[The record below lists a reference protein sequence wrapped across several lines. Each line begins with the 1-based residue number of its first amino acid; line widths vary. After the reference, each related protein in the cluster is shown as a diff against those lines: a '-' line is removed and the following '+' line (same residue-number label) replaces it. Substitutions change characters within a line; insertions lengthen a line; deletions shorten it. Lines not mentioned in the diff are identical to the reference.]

1 MKIGEATR
9 LYEEWV
15 ATRATLVPVDL
26 RLKHQQMA
34 AGVFPFLRATFYRW
48 VQLWQE
54 ICPKLAAAP
63 AVLAV
68 GDLHVENFG
77 SWRDAEGRLIWGVND
92 FDEAYPMAYTN
103 DLVRLAASA
112 RVAAKEEHLAIRARQ
127 ASEAILEGYRE
138 GLRSGGRAFV
148 LAEHHKGLR
157 DMALNELRDPV
168 VFWKK
173 MEALPEWK
181 GPVPEEARRGLEE
194 LLPQPGLK
202 YRRKR
207 RVAGLGSLGRQRIVA
222 LADWGGGCVVREAKE
237 LVPSGCVWAS
247 PQKLPQKVRCE
258 ELITCAVRVRDPF
271 VHVRGNWIVRR
282 LAPDCSRIELST
294 LPKSRDEA
302 LLLHSMGWETANVHL
317 GSREA
322 VRAIVRDLAR
332 RPGRWL
338 HQAAKKMTKALT
350 REWKEWKNA

>member
-1 MKIGEATR
+1 
-9 LYEEWV
+9 
-15 ATRATLVPVDL
+15 
-26 RLKHQQMA
+26 
-34 AGVFPFLRATFYRW
+34 
-48 VQLWQE
+48 
-54 ICPKLAAAP
+54 
-63 AVLAV
+63 
-68 GDLHVENFG
+68 
-77 SWRDAEGRLIWGVND
+77 
-92 FDEAYPMAYTN
+92 MAYTN

-222 LADWGGGCVVREAKE
+222 LADWGGGCVVREAKA
-237 LVPSGCVWAS
+237 LGASGGVWGR
-247 PQKLPQKVRCE
+247 PQKVPQKIRRGGF
-258 ELITCAVRVRDPF
+258 ITRALGVPGPF
-271 VHVRGNWIVRR
+271 VPLRAHWI
-282 LAPDCSRIELST
+282 
-294 LPKSRDEA
+294 
-302 LLLHSMGWETANVHL
+302 
-317 GSREA
+317 
-322 VRAIVRDLAR
+322 AR
-332 RPGRWL
+332 PR
-338 HQAAKKMTKALT
+338 
-350 REWKEWKNA
+350 